1 MKRLVFLS
9 LIMFFLIPG
18 SMTAQTR
25 KEEKAARKAAQE
37 QQVCDLVESGSYAI
51 SFDRANPAR
60 GMSRTLSPDYEMKF
74 ENNRITTY
82 LPYFGRAHTA
92 PMDPTKLA
100 IELTD
105 QEIEV
110 TTEKDPKKGYS
121 LTFSAK
127 TQTNENITFY
137 LKITYS
143 GMATLSI
150 NSSTREP
157 ISYLGNLKM

>member
-1 MKRLVFLS
+1 MKRLVLLS
-9 LIMFFLIPG
+9 LVMLFLAPG
-18 SMTAQTR
+18 SISAQTR
-25 KEEKAARKAAQE
+25 KEEKAARKAALE
-37 QQVCDLVESGSYAI
+37 QQVCNLVESGTFAI

-74 ENNRITTY
+74 ENNRVTTY

-100 IELTD
+100 IELSD
-105 QEIEV
+105 QEVVIKK
-110 TTEKDPKKGYS
+110 EKDPKKGYS
-121 LTFSAK
+121 LTFSAT

-143 GMATLSI
+143 GMVSLSI

-157 ISYLGNLKM
+157 ISYLGNLKI